1 MMPILIGPLATLLAD
16 AALLVVDALDEAGGL
31 VGTAVGGTAVG
42 ATLDD
47 ALDAGAF
54 VGGAAVGTG
63 VGAGAQ
69 AVITTRATSVTRTK
83 MFRIFWFIF
92 SSPRFFCA
100 CLFEQD
106 FLCLRYHLLRYI
118 CCIFCLERGKDF
130 AWRCGQITNSYT
142 NRIVNR
148 IDDCGSGGNQ

>member
-1 MMPILIGPLATLLAD
+1 MIPILMGPLAALLAD

-47 ALDAGAF
+47 ALDAGAC

-63 VGAGAQ
+63 VGAGAH

-92 SSPRFFCA
+92 SSPRIFCA
-100 CLFEQD
+100 CLFEPNKISYAYVTTSLD
-106 FLCLRYHLLRYI
+106 ISVVSFALSAARILLGVA
-118 CCIFCLERGKDF
+118 GK
-130 AWRCGQITNSYT
+130 S
-142 NRIVNR
+142 RIR
-148 IDDCGSGGNQ
+148 TPIAS